1 MSKLEI
7 FLFGSNI
14 ILYFLLTIFS
24 YAYTDLNLTLSQ
36 NPLVLKFIGNM
47 QHIGYF
53 NRPLSTIIYILLIV
67 FVFILYLFH
76 LWFFKKNKISLT
88 YLKISS
94 ISNVIILIFAYP
106 FLSSDLFNYIFDAKI
121 IVTYHLNP
129 YTHKALDF
137 PNDDWIR
144 FMRWTHRY
152 SPYGPL
158 WIVLS
163 CVPAI
168 LGFGKF
174 ILNFLMFKI
183 FIAIFHLVNTL
194 LIYKILKKTNPEILL
209 FGTSFYALNPL
220 FLIEGVVNAHND
232 VLLTTFLI
240 LSLYFLINK
249 KTLNS
254 LVMLVLGFFIK
265 YIPILN
271 LPWLVLAFFSK
282 EKNHKRHIYLCLITL
297 GIFTYIFSSF
307 GPDIPFISK
316 GSTQVQFQPWYLF
329 WTLPF
334 VALIPS
340 MWLTAAA
347 ISLSFGATLR
357 YLPNLY
363 YGDWNHIG
371 TIQFMTT
378 VTIVPLVFVLFITVI
393 VKTLRLGKSY
403 GKAK

>member
-1 MSKLEI
+1 MSKLEK

-36 NPLVLKFIGNM
+36 NPLVLQFISNM
-47 QHIGYF
+47 QQMGYF
-53 NRPLSTIIYILLIV
+53 NRPQSSLIYILFIV
-67 FVFILYLFH
+67 FAFTLF
-76 LWFFKKNKISLT
+76 LCNLGLFLKNKIGLT
-88 YLKISS
+88 YLKYSS

-121 IVTYHLNP
+121 LITYHLNP
-129 YTHKALDF
+129 YTHEALDF

-194 LIYKILKKTNPEILL
+194 LIYKILKKTDPKILL
-209 FGTSFYALNPL
+209 FGTAFYTLNPL

-232 VLLTTFLI
+232 VLIATFLI
-240 LSLYFLINK
+240 FSVYFLIHK
-249 KTLNS
+249 KNLHS
-254 LVMLVLGFFIK
+254 LSMLVLGFFIK

-271 LPWLVLAFFSK
+271 LPWLLFIFFSK
-282 EKNHKRHIYLCLITL
+282 EKNYKRHIYLCLITL
-297 GIFTYIFSSF
+297 GIFTYVFSTF

-334 VALIPS
+334 IALIPS
-340 MWLTAAA
+340 MWLIAAA

-357 YLPNLY
+357 YLPNLF
-363 YGDWNHIG
+363 YGDWSHIG

-378 VTIVPLVFVLFITVI
+378 VTIIPLVFVLFIAAI